1 MTKARTPFWN
11 SDDQKQYRSA
21 SDRATQAIEDRRRGE
36 HTAAALD
43 DIWAEL
49 SDEQRAFMELL
60 VLVRRRT
67 VIALY
72 DDALF
77 NSLAERELLQ
87 PPPGVGT
94 LLMQKLETAYRVPPA
109 VWQKLLRHQGDYF
122 ASAEETGDDTAEDA
136 GDDRL
141 AQLNQRFGA
150 RIEALVAEPMT
161 DGTL

>member
-1 MTKARTPFWN
+1 MSKARTTFWN

-21 SDRATQAIEDRRRGE
+21 SDQATQATEDRRQGE

-43 DIWAEL
+43 ETWTTLAD
-49 SDEQRAFMELL
+49 DERAFLELL
-60 VLVRRRT
+60 VLAGRRT

-77 NSLAERELLQ
+77 NRLAERELLQ

-109 VWQKLLRHQGDYF
+109 VWRKLLRHQETYF
-122 ASAEETGDDTAEDA
+122 GAAPGANDA
-136 GDDRL
+136 NDDRL
-141 AQLNQRFGA
+141 AMLNERFGG
-150 RIEALVAEPMT
+150 RIEALVAEPAT
-161 DGTL
+161 DGVA